1 MDVIHSASQEA
12 SCTAVTP
19 LLYRA
24 EVNFASE
31 ETAFFFLFLSA
42 DILYL
47 EPIPVN
53 SEGSLLS
60 LIVIHLRKKSQF
72 MSRKE
77 KDDMAG
83 GVVEAS
89 RGNFLNKGTNS
100 PYADM
105 PPYQ

>member
-31 ETAFFFLFLSA
+31 ETAFLFLLA
-42 DILYL
+42 DILYF
-47 EPIPVN
+47 ESIPVN

-60 LIVIHLRKKSQF
+60 LIVIHLRKKSQL

-77 KDDMAG
+77 KDDM
-83 GVVEAS
+83 VVVVVWGQS
-89 RGNFLNKGTNS
+89 RQLFK
-100 PYADM
+100 
-105 PPYQ
+105 